1 MQRNASPDWARRGI
15 SRRGSRGGA
24 ELGTFLML
32 IVDTCDEMDDAVLS
46 DVGSDAT
53 SVEFDLKLVVDSGA
67 IFSAADSIFCGFFS
81 FFFSERLFF
90 VFFLSSN
97 NKVLLD
103 CPAFQSNTFT
113 RNRYTSI
120 VKTLFLLFFFF
131 NFVLE
136 FVELKEDFVK
146 KNSKRE

>member
-67 IFSAADSIFCGFFS
+67 IFSAADSIFCGFF
-81 FFFSERLFF
+81 F
-90 VFFLSSN
+90 
-97 NKVLLD
+97 
-103 CPAFQSNTFT
+103 
-113 RNRYTSI
+113 
-120 VKTLFLLFFFF
+120 FLLFFRKI
-131 NFVLE
+131 VLC
-136 FVELKEDFVK
+136 FLSLF
-146 KNSKRE
+146 